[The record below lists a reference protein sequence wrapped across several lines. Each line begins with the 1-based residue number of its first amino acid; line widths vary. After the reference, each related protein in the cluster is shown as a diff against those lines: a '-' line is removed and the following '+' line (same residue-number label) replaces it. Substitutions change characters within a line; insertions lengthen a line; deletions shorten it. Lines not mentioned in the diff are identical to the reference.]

1 LIEWFPQQTWEV
13 MQETGCPLYTSVAQ
27 NEQGQ
32 TDKEAAQGTSQA
44 RQVQGLVQYTR
55 QTLQQYTNGATLRG
69 MLTKQERALKSMQS
83 SDVASSA
90 QLPGVSRAQNM
101 SPQMRYMQN
110 LTCIVLL
117 TIESLQQQ
125 GLVPPRSVLIP
136 QLRKSFGMADAGGV
150 AQNVYAQLLHK

>member
-1 LIEWFPQQTWEV
+1 
-13 MQETGCPLYTSVAQ
+13 
-27 NEQGQ
+27 
-32 TDKEAAQGTSQA
+32 
-44 RQVQGLVQYTR
+44 
-55 QTLQQYTNGATLRG
+55 

-150 AQNVYAQLLHK
+150 AQNVYAQLLHT